1 MSTMTRHL
9 QVLEENDGTLLKVAF
24 ATSDRKMVDQHF
36 GSAHSFVIYGV
47 NPNDSRFLSVSEF
60 GDLSQDGN
68 EDKLKIKLQVLDE
81 CIAVY
86 CMACGASA
94 MRQLLA
100 SGIQPIK
107 VPEISPISSLLTDLQ
122 NELRSGP
129 SSWLAKA
136 LAKQNSVT
144 PQRFDLMENEGW
156 QE

>member
-36 GSAHSFVIYGV
+36 GSALSFVIYGV
-47 NPNDSRFLSVSEF
+47 NPDDSRFLSVSEF

-68 EDKLKIKLQVLDE
+68 EDKLKIKLQVLDD

-100 SGIQPIK
+100 NGVQPIK
-107 VPEISPISSLLTDLQ
+107 VPEVTQIASLLTDLQ

-136 LAKQNSVT
+136 LAKQNTVS
-144 PQRFDLMENEGW
+144 PKHFDLMETEGW

>member
-1 MSTMTRHL
+1 MNTMTRHL

-36 GSAHSFVIYGV
+36 GSAQSFVIYGL
-47 NPNDSRFLSVSEF
+47 NQDNSYFLSVSEF
-60 GDLSQDGN
+60 GTLSQDGN

-107 VPEISPISSLLTDLQ
+107 VPEITHISSLLADLQ

-136 LAKQNSVT
+136 LAKQSSVT
-144 PQRFDLMENEGW
+144 PQRFDVMESEGW

>member
-1 MSTMTRHL
+1 MSMMTRHL

-36 GSAHSFVIYGV
+36 GSALSFVIYGV

-107 VPEISPISSLLTDLQ
+107 VPEITPIASLLTDLQ

-136 LAKQNSVT
+136 LSKQNSIT
-144 PQRFDLMENEGW
+144 PKRFDLMETEGW